1 MAVFLVII
9 SHNIFAETV
18 APPAALPPVAAIPAS
33 TAPVAAPLPVA
44 ASPIPASTGVS
55 ESNKTK
61 SNSSWE
67 PANQWVIYGV
77 ILSILFGGL
86 VILLKII
93 SALSNSKWSLAD
105 ALSEEASVVSL
116 ESDGNSGFRPR
127 LGVDGKPI
135 MVTELRASSSRMI
148 AFVGM
153 VLILLM
159 FLGFGI
165 FSIYSFAKTGVMP
178 NTDYIINFLTAG
190 MTLFA
195 PYLVNQFSAIFEK
208 LAPKKS

>member
-1 MAVFLVII
+1 MKMFKNIAKWMAVFLVII
-9 SHNIFAETV
+9 SHNIFAETIAPPV
-18 APPAALPPVAAIPAS
+18 APPPVAAIPAP
-33 TAPVAAPLPVA
+33 TAPVAASPVTA
-44 ASPIPASTGVS
+44 PSEVS
-55 ESNKTK
+55 ESRKTK
-61 SNSSWE
+61 SNSWE
-67 PANQWVIYGV
+67 PENQWIIYGV
-77 ILSILFGGL
+77 ILSILGGGFF
-86 VILLKII
+86 ILSKII

-116 ESDGNSGFRPR
+116 ESDGKPR
-127 LGVDGKPI
+127 LGADGKPI

-165 FSIYSFAKTGVMP
+165 FSIFSFAKTGEMP
-178 NTDYIINFLTAG
+178 KPDNIVNFLAAG